1 MNSRKNFASAF
12 MSNRESQK
20 DAEVQ
25 TEEAAVMEA
34 CAVAVVEVPPK
45 ETKTRRVQLLLTQS
59 EYAKVKEAAQ
69 REHCSV
75 NRFIEAMIANLP

>member
-12 MSNRESQK
+12 MSNRKSQK

-34 CAVAVVEVPPK
+34 CAVVEVPPK